1 MFVPKASRI
10 AVLGN
15 PATATYNAVLRSAQA
30 NADKGGFSIVPKEA
44 RSPQEIDNA
53 FATLGDENVR
63 AVLVAG
69 DAVLF
74 NQRRRIAELA
84 IRNRLPSMFSQ
95 REYAVSGGLM
105 SYGENLSNFFHRA
118 AFFVDQIFKGA
129 SPADLPVEQP
139 TQFHLVINRKTADTL
154 GLTIPSQLYIFAD
167 EVIE

>member
-1 MFVPKASRI
+1 LTGSSDDTTPKQLELLTTFVAKASRI

-15 PATATYNAVLRSAQA
+15 PATATYNAVLRSAQS
-30 NADKGGFSIVPKEA
+30 NAEKGGFSIVPKEA
-44 RSPQEIDNA
+44 GSPQEID
-53 FATLGDENVR
+53 TLGEENVR
-63 AVLVAG
+63 AVLAAG

-139 TQFHLVINRKTADTL
+139 TQFHLVINRKTADEL
-154 GLTIPSQLYIFAD
+154 AP
-167 EVIE
+167 VV